1 MCVRIFPCFTT
12 SVLSKPSSH
21 SIAFIMRFVSLSQIV
36 YLGLLV
42 CPALGEHILAPAPTD
57 AGVDP
62 VVTEAPGYPAL
73 VKDLD
78 TRQLGGDFVAWWED
92 NSSC

>member
-1 MCVRIFPCFTT
+1 
-12 SVLSKPSSH
+12 
-21 SIAFIMRFVSLSQIV
+21 MRFVSLSQIV

-73 VKDLD
+73 VKNLD